1 MHQRISK
8 KIFIYLLIFFIL
20 VTVNNINVS
29 KFDLFKIKNLKI
41 FGLEKVENDKF
52 YKNIEYLK
60 NKNIFFLDKKEIS
73 DNINSNKIVD
83 EFFVFK
89 NYPFE
94 IKVEIKKTKFIAL
107 TKKNQQNYFIG
118 SNGNLIRSDNSE
130 NNLPFVFGK
139 IDVKNFLKIKNI
151 IDNSDFNFDEIK
163 NFYYFKSKRWDLET
177 NEGLVIK
184 LPLKGIEPSLNIL
197 TNLYKK
203 KEYKDMKIID
213 FRQNKQ
219 IIINE

>member
-89 NYPFE
+89 NYPSE

-151 IDNSDFNFDEIK
+151 IDNSDFNFDEIR

-203 KEYKDMKIID
+203 KEYKDMKMID

>member
-8 KIFIYLLIFFIL
+8 KISIYLLIFFIL

-89 NYPFE
+89 NYPSE

-107 TKKNQQNYFIG
+107 TKKNQQSYFIG

-151 IDNSDFNFDEIK
+151 IDNSDFNFDEIR

-203 KEYKDMKIID
+203 KEYKDMKMID

>member
-1 MHQRISK
+1 M
-8 KIFIYLLIFFIL
+8 
-20 VTVNNINVS
+20 
-29 KFDLFKIKNLKI
+29 
-41 FGLEKVENDKF
+41 
-52 YKNIEYLK
+52 
-60 NKNIFFLDKKEIS
+60 
-73 DNINSNKIVD
+73 D

-89 NYPFE
+89 NYPSE

-151 IDNSDFNFDEIK
+151 IDNSDFNFDEIR

-203 KEYKDMKIID
+203 KEYKDMKMID

>member
-29 KFDLFKIKNLKI
+29 KFNLFKIKNLKI

-60 NKNIFFLDKKEIS
+60 NKNIFLIDKKEIS

-89 NYPFE
+89 NYPSE

-118 SNGNLIRSDNSE
+118 SNGNLIRSDNFE

-151 IDNSDFNFDEIK
+151 IDNSDFNFDEIR
-163 NFYYFKSKRWDLET
+163 NFYYFKSKIWDLET

>member
-89 NYPFE
+89 NYPSE